1 MAERKSMS
9 TAQITWQ
16 RQNTRQVGLRLN
28 RNQDSDIIDYLE
40 STGSPS
46 QTIRRLIR
54 EEIARTGW
62 KPQESATRPASL
74 SLDGGATWITP
85 DSLPAAEAAIAA
97 NWDAITAAMD
107 QDLYADTDANFSPCS
122 LPDFLRHYLAA
133 AGKDLI
139 V

>member
-1 MAERKSMS
+1 MS
-9 TAQITWQ
+9 TAQIAWQ
-16 RQNTRQVGLRLN
+16 REKTQRVCLRFN
-28 RNQDSDIIDYLE
+28 RVNDADVLEYLTA
-40 STGSPS
+40 TGAPL
-46 QTIRRLIR
+46 QEIRRLIR
-54 EEIARTGW
+54 DEIARTGW
-62 KPQESATRPASL
+62 TPTPPRSPSASL
-74 SLDGGATWITP
+74 SLDGGQTFTP
-85 DSLPAAEAAIAA
+85 PEDLDYIDSAIAA

>member
-1 MAERKSMS
+1 MS
-9 TAQITWQ
+9 TAQYTWQ
-16 RQNTRQVGLRLN
+16 KANTRRIELRLN
-28 RNQDSDIIDYLE
+28 RNQDGDIIDYLAAMDA
-40 STGSPS
+40 P
-46 QTIRRLIR
+46 QQYIRRLIR
-54 EEIARTGW
+54 DEIARTGW
-62 KPQESATRPASL
+62 TPTPPRSPAASL
-74 SLDGGATWITP
+74 SLDGGTTWITP

-122 LPDFLRHYLAA
+122 LPDFLRHYLDA

>member
-1 MAERKSMS
+1 MS
-9 TAQITWQ
+9 TAQIAWQ
-16 RQNTRQVGLRLN
+16 REKTQRVCLRFN
-28 RNQDSDIIDYLE
+28 RINDADVLEYLTA
-40 STGSPS
+40 TGAPL
-46 QTIRRLIR
+46 QEIRRLIR

-62 KPQESATRPASL
+62 TPAPPRTASASL
-74 SLDGGATWITP
+74 SLDGGQTFTP
-85 DSLPAAEAAIAA
+85 PEDLDYIDSAIAA
-97 NWDAITAAMD
+97 RWDDITAAMD

>member
-1 MAERKSMS
+1 MS

-62 KPQESATRPASL
+62 KPQQPATRPASL

-85 DSLPAAEAAIAA
+85 DSLPAAEGAIAA

-107 QDLYADTDANFSPCS
+107 QDLYAETDANFSPCS
-122 LPDFLRHYLAA
+122 LPDFLRHYLSA

>member
-1 MAERKSMS
+1 MS
-9 TAQITWQ
+9 TAQVAWQ

-28 RNQDSDIIDYLE
+28 RNQDADIIDYLE

-54 EEIARTGW
+54 DEIARTGW
-62 KPQESATRPASL
+62 TPTPPRSPAASL
-74 SLDGGATWITP
+74 SLDGGQTFTP
-85 DSLPAAEAAIAA
+85 PEDLDYIDGAIAA
-97 NWDAITAAMD
+97 RWDDITAAMD

>member
-1 MAERKSMS
+1 MS
-9 TAQITWQ
+9 TAQYTWQ
-16 RQNTRQVGLRLN
+16 KANTRRIELRLN
-28 RNQDSDIIDYLE
+28 RNQDGDIIDYLAAMDA
-40 STGSPS
+40 P
-46 QTIRRLIR
+46 QQYIRRLIR
-54 EEIARTGW
+54 DEIARTGW
-62 KPQESATRPASL
+62 KPQEAATRPASL

-85 DSLPAAEAAIAA
+85 DSLPAAEGAIAA

-122 LPDFLRHYLAA
+122 LPDFLRHYLDA

>member
-1 MAERKSMS
+1 MS
-9 TAQITWQ
+9 TAQIAWQ
-16 RQNTRQVGLRLN
+16 REKTQRVCLRFN
-28 RNQDSDIIDYLE
+28 RVNDADVLEYLTA
-40 STGSPS
+40 TGAPL

-62 KPQESATRPASL
+62 TPTPPRSPAASL
-74 SLDGGATWITP
+74 SLDGGQTFTP
-85 DSLPAAEAAIAA
+85 PEDLDYIDGAIAA
-97 NWDAITAAMD
+97 RWDDITAAMD

-139 V
+139 I

>member
-1 MAERKSMS
+1 MS
-9 TAQITWQ
+9 TAQIAWQ
-16 RQNTRQVGLRLN
+16 REKTQRVCLRFN
-28 RNQDSDIIDYLE
+28 RVNDADVLGYLTA
-40 STGSPS
+40 TGAPL
-46 QTIRRLIR
+46 QEIRRLIR

-62 KPQESATRPASL
+62 TPAPPRTASASL
-74 SLDGGATWITP
+74 SLDGGQTFTP
-85 DSLPAAEAAIAA
+85 PEDLDYIDSAIAA

-122 LPDFLRHYLAA
+122 LPDFLRHYLDA

>member
-1 MAERKSMS
+1 MS
-9 TAQITWQ
+9 TAQIAWQ
-16 RQNTRQVGLRLN
+16 REKTQRVCLRFN
-28 RNQDSDIIDYLE
+28 RINDADVLEYLTA
-40 STGSPS
+40 TGAPL
-46 QTIRRLIR
+46 QEIRRLIR
-54 EEIARTGW
+54 DEIARTDW
-62 KPQESATRPASL
+62 TPTPPRSPAASL
-74 SLDGGATWITP
+74 SLDGGQTFTP
-85 DSLPAAEAAIAA
+85 PEDLDYIDSAIAA

>member
-1 MAERKSMS
+1 MS
-9 TAQITWQ
+9 TAQIAWQ
-16 RQNTRQVGLRLN
+16 REKTQRVCLRFN
-28 RNQDSDIIDYLE
+28 RVNDADVLEYLTA
-40 STGSPS
+40 TGAPL
-46 QTIRRLIR
+46 QEIRRLIR

-62 KPQESATRPASL
+62 TPAPSRTASASL
-74 SLDGGATWITP
+74 SLDGGQTFTP
-85 DSLPAAEAAIAA
+85 PEDLDYIDSAIAA
-97 NWDAITAAMD
+97 RWDDITAAMD

>member
-1 MAERKSMS
+1 MS
-9 TAQITWQ
+9 NAQVTWQ
-16 RQNTRQVGLRLN
+16 RNNTRQVGLRLN
-28 RNQDSDIIDYLE
+28 RNQDADIIDYLE

-62 KPQESATRPASL
+62 TPTPPRSPSASL
-74 SLDGGATWITP
+74 SLDGGQTFTP
-85 DSLPAAEAAIAA
+85 PEDLDYIDGAIAA

>member
-1 MAERKSMS
+1 MS
-9 TAQITWQ
+9 SAQVTWQ
-16 RQNTRQVGLRLN
+16 RRNTRQVGLRLN
-28 RNQDSDIIDYLE
+28 RNQDADIIDYLE

-46 QTIRRLIR
+46 HTIRRLIR

-62 KPQESATRPASL
+62 TPTPPRSPSASL
-74 SLDGGATWITP
+74 SLDGGQTFTP
-85 DSLPAAEAAIAA
+85 PEDLDYIDGAIAA
-97 NWDAITAAMD
+97 NWDDITAAMD
-107 QDLYADTDANFSPCS
+107 QELYADTDANFSPCS

>member
-1 MAERKSMS
+1 MS
-9 TAQITWQ
+9 TAQYTWQ
-16 RQNTRQVGLRLN
+16 KANTRRIELRLN
-28 RNQDSDIIDYLE
+28 RNQDGDIIDYLAAMDA
-40 STGSPS
+40 P
-46 QTIRRLIR
+46 QQYIRRLIR
-54 EEIARTGW
+54 EEIVRTGW
-62 KPQESATRPASL
+62 KPQQPATRPASL

-97 NWDAITAAMD
+97 NWDAITSAMD
-107 QDLYADTDANFSPCS
+107 QDLYADTDDNFSPCS